1 VWRERFERG
10 VGRVSTTAELS
21 TGWMMPV
28 AVGPKLSDL
37 DERAVADLPGNADE
51 VAEDSDGED
60 VDR

>member
-1 VWRERFERG
+1 
-10 VGRVSTTAELS
+10 
-21 TGWMMPV
+21 MMPV